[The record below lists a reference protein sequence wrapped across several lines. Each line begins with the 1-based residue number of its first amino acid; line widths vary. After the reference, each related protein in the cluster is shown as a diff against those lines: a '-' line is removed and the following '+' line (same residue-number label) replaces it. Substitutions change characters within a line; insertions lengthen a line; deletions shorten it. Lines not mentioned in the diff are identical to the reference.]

1 LIWFTEYQTKNTGLT
16 VKIKE
21 AKHIQSKYQEIL
33 LLDTYEYG
41 KMLVLDG
48 AVQTTERDEF
58 IYHEMLSHPALIKHR
73 NPEKVLVIGG
83 GDGGTVREVLKHPEV
98 KQVHLCEIDEEV
110 IKVSKEHLPTISNQ
124 LDNPK
129 VSIFVEDGNKFLDE
143 RKSYYDVIILD
154 LSDPVGPAEALF
166 KRTFYE
172 KVKGAL
178 REGGIMAAQ
187 TESPFLQ
194 ELYFKTA
201 VKEIQKVFKYYGT
214 YLAFIPTYPAGMWSF
229 TIASDDVDI
238 TKTDGKELEKL
249 KNLNTKYF
257 CDKIYASL
265 FSLPKFVSDLIK

>member
-1 LIWFTEYQTKNTGLT
+1 MIWFTEYQTKNTGLT
-16 VKIKE
+16 VKVKE

-73 NPEKVLVIGG
+73 NPERVLVIGG

-143 RKSYYDVIILD
+143 RKSYYDVILLD

-166 KRTFYE
+166 KRAFYE

-229 TIASDDVDI
+229 TIASDDVDV
-238 TKTDGKELEKL
+238 TKTDAKELEKL

-257 CDKIYASL
+257 CDKIYTSL

>member
-1 LIWFTEYQTKNTGLT
+1 MIWFTEYQTKNTGLT
-16 VKIKE
+16 VKVKE

-73 NPEKVLVIGG
+73 NPERVLVIGG

-143 RKSYYDVIILD
+143 RKSYYDVILLD

-166 KRTFYE
+166 KRAFYE

-229 TIASDDVDI
+229 TIASDDVDV

-257 CDKIYASL
+257 CDKIYTSL